1 MDPEPILARVTCC
14 GSKNRFSP
22 PTCTMSRVKSDNQD
36 FYELVERA
44 LEGLPP
50 ELAELLDN
58 VAIVVEDW
66 PEYSTPLVA
75 GEDEDTLY
83 GLYEGVPLTERAAG
97 YYGVLPDKITIF
109 RGPLERDFPREE
121 LEEQVR
127 ITVVHE
133 IAHHFGFDE
142 DYLEELGWG

>member
-1 MDPEPILARVTCC
+1 V
-14 GSKNRFSP
+14 NRE
-22 PTCTMSRVKSDNQD
+22 TLD

-58 VAIVVEDW
+58 VAIVVDDW
-66 PEYSTPLVA
+66 PEYSTPLVPDDPD
-75 GEDEDTLY
+75 GTLY
-83 GLYEGVPLTERAAG
+83 GLYEGVPLTQRGAG
-97 YYGVLPDKITIF
+97 YYGALPDKITIF
-109 RGPLERDFPREE
+109 RGTLERDFPREE
-121 LEEQVR
+121 LEEQIR

-142 DYLEELGWG
+142 DRLEELGWG

>member
-1 MDPEPILARVTCC
+1 MARV
-14 GSKNRFSP
+14 KRR
-22 PTCTMSRVKSDNQD
+22 MRERD
-36 FYELVERA
+36 FYEMVERA

-66 PEYSTPLVA
+66 PERSMLA
-75 GEDEDTLY
+75 GYEEDTLY
-83 GLYEGVPLTERAAG
+83 GLYEGVPLSERGDA
-97 YYGVLPDKITIF
+97 YYGVLPDRITIF
-109 RGPLERDFPREE
+109 RGPLVRDFGLGE
-121 LEEQVR
+121 LEEQIR

-142 DYLEELGWG
+142 DRIEELGWG

>member
-1 MDPEPILARVTCC
+1 MTPVEKETV
-14 GSKNRFSP
+14 
-22 PTCTMSRVKSDNQD
+22 D

-50 ELAELLDN
+50 DLAQLLDN
-58 VAIVVEDW
+58 VAIVVDEW
-66 PEYSTPLVA
+66 PDYSTPLVA
-75 GEDEDTLY
+75 EDPEDTLY
-83 GLYEGVPLTERAAG
+83 GLYEGVPLTERGWG
-97 YYGVLPDKITIF
+97 YSGILPDKITIF
-109 RGPLERDFPREE
+109 RGPLERDFEPDE

-142 DYLEELGWG
+142 DRLEELGWG

>member
-1 MDPEPILARVTCC
+1 MK
-14 GSKNRFSP
+14 KNR
-22 PTCTMSRVKSDNQD
+22 QED

-50 ELAELLDN
+50 ELAELLEN
-58 VAIVVEDW
+58 VAIVVDDW
-66 PEYSTPLVA
+66 PDYSTPLVS
-75 GEDEDTLY
+75 GESDDVLY
-83 GLYEGVPLTERAAG
+83 GLYEGVPLIERGAG
-97 YYGVLPDKITIF
+97 YQGFLPDKITIF

-133 IAHHFGFDE
+133 IAHHFGFEE
-142 DYLEELGWG
+142 DRLEELGWG